1 MNTEPSNSLLLA
13 VAVQAA
19 RRASQHAFSHQER
32 RQDANSVEHNDV
44 KLKLDEECQAIAI
57 RTILESFP
65 EHSILAEEDTEELSR
80 LKARAS
86 EYQWIIDPID
96 GTVNF
101 FHGNPYWCCSVAVQR
116 NGETL
121 AGAIVAPG
129 QGLIYEAAVGVGAL
143 CNGAPIQVSKTVRAD
158 EAQVLTG
165 ADKSEDAAQ
174 KPFRFFNAI
183 AERVQRP
190 RVCGSAAL
198 DICAVARG
206 TADGY
211 FEPGIY
217 VWDIAAADL
226 ILRMAGGRGEAL
238 HRFGGHKLAYLASNG
253 SGLHDVLAEA
263 LKPLI

>member
-1 MNTEPSNSLLLA
+1 MEQPSNALLLA

-19 RRASQHAFSHQER
+19 HRASHHAYAHQER
-32 RQDANSVEHNDV
+32 RQDANSVAHNDV

-57 RTILESFP
+57 RTILDSFP
-65 EHSILAEEDTEELSR
+65 DHSILAEEDTEELAA

-101 FHGNPYWCCSVAVQR
+101 FHGNPYWCCSVAVRR

-121 AGAIVAPG
+121 AGAIVSPD
-129 QGLIYEAAVGVGAL
+129 QGLVYEAALGGPAL
-143 CNGAPIQVSKTVRAD
+143 CNGEPLRVSATAAAD

-165 ADKSEDAAQ
+165 ADKSEEPEQ

-183 AERVQRP
+183 AAIVQRP

-206 TADGY
+206 AADAY

-217 VWDIAAADL
+217 IWDIAAADL
-226 ILRMAGGRGEAL
+226 ILRMAGGTGSAL
-238 HRFGGHKLAYLASNG
+238 RRFGGHKLAYLASNG
-253 SGLHDVLAEA
+253 RLHDVLQQA
-263 LKPLI
+263 LEPCF